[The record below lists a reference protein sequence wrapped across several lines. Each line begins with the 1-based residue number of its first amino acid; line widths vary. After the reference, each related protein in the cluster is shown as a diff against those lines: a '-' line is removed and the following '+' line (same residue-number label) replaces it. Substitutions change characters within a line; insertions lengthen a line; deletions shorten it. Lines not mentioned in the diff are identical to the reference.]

1 MFRCPLDDDRPCA
14 PVRVFARGAAICG
27 RHLLSPPPHPGTPT
41 TARCDTTRRRDGKAA
56 SWASSGG
63 STAGGWHGQLHT
75 WVVQTPRVYSMAGMP
90 LFAHAVREK
99 YPPPPLPVPSK
110 LLKFCGSKTQ
120 KLLFKVFRRS
130 TGLVFAALF
139 CSSRQ
144 AKKREESRCFVRF
157 FCAFACVI
165 WVLDFRGKQ

>member
-27 RHLLSPPPHPGTPT
+27 RHLLSSPPHPGTPT
-41 TARCDTTRRRDGKAA
+41 TTRCDTTRRRDGKAA

-75 WVVQTPRVYSMAGMP
+75 RGWCTPLGFIAWRECRFLLTPSARNNPRLHFLCHRNYSS
-90 LFAHAVREK
+90 FAA
-99 YPPPPLPVPSK
+99 
-110 LLKFCGSKTQ
+110 LKRK
-120 KLLFKVFRRS
+120 KMLFKVFRRS

-144 AKKREESRCFVRF
+144 AKNASKVVVLFDF
-157 FCAFACVI
+157 FALLPV
-165 WVLDFRGKQ
+165 